1 MVVKDTQSEVD
12 GSEAAS
18 QLSEG
23 ISIHLYDNSS
33 SSSSLFQLI
42 HAIDHITANKES
54 TTSSEHCGTMAAQ
67 AQQVSPS
74 PTTTTATTIALS
86 HIKNDFY
93 EAQAGTVSWI
103 VYVRQ
108 MESVCVEYD
117 YNCDGGNNE
126 QLVRITFSTRDASFL
141 SQQQIQQQQ
150 QEQQQQQLRFEWTVQ
165 LFDQVVSDECS
176 FRLNRVNLELKLKKR
191 NPSVKWTTVLAVAT
205 TNNNKLPQSPT
216 TTTTTTPNKTNLLS
230 SPLGGGGAGDDSSLS
245 PTSTSST
252 SSSSSTSL
260 KSRSCSS
267 SPERHHH
274 HQQQPATTTPPLTS
288 SQAVPAPPPPPPP
301 LPQPQPQKIKPK
313 QQQSQSQSPVV
324 PISGVGLGQLGQHVL
339 HERVH
344 SVLGP
349 LHRPARLLPTV

>member
-1 MVVKDTQSEVD
+1 MD

-23 ISIHLYDNSS
+23 ISIHLNDN

-150 QEQQQQQLRFEWTVQ
+150 QEQQQQQLRFEWIVQ

-216 TTTTTTPNKTNLLS
+216 TRTTT
-230 SPLGGGGAGDDSSLS
+230 
-245 PTSTSST
+245 T